1 MSYCLSLNC
10 SKPQNLPGTKF
21 CITCGTKLLL
31 GDRYR
36 AIRPIGQGGF
46 SKTFLGVDEYK
57 PSQPRCVIKKFDY
70 QGAGSQKAA
79 ELFEKEA
86 VRLDELGKHP
96 QIPELLAHFEQEQS
110 NYLVQEFIDGQNLAE
125 ELETT
130 GTFDEDKVCKLLN
143 ELLPVLEFIHS
154 RQVIHRDIK
163 PENIIRPSSGG
174 KVVLVDFGAAKFVT
188 GLTQMSKGT
197 VIGTPEYVAPEQAN
211 GKAQFSSDLYSLA
224 TTCLHLLTQM
234 NPLDLRNGS
243 DWVWRDYL
251 LNPVSDSLG
260 YILDKMLEQ
269 EAHRRYQSAKD
280 ILKDL
285 NQAEAKHFYDR
296 GRQKAEHGKYREA
309 IDDFNHAIQINP
321 SYAEAYYFRGI
332 AYSRLREEQKAIAD
346 FQKAAELHQQR
357 GKTDDY
363 QKAQG
368 KIRELNS
375 LKRTLKL
382 LDIDS
387 QRLVAK
393 QIFRSDEA
401 DSIPNDELVEKIYDS
416 WKTVTRSERK
426 YSCVTDWNILDLWK
440 ESLLEVV
447 EELKVSQQ
455 YQKDNKLIISN
466 LNSLENDSQLKEK
479 LQSITKDFFGLMYDS
494 FNEKE
499 KDDFLEKIVE
509 DLQANKVKVNKEELK
524 KAGLKGILFGAAGLP
539 ALLIPVVSKIM
550 LQKMTQGLLAWIMIN
565 ILGQEALKK
574 AALGFLGGPI
584 GWTLSIGLT
593 AWTGLAAFSQYKKE
607 EQKAKFIQSILALYL
622 LSLSN

>member
-1 MSYCLSLNC
+1 MSYCLNLNC
-10 SKPQNLPGTKF
+10 SKPQNPPGSKF

-188 GLTQMSKGT
+188 GVTQMSKGT

-269 EAHRRYQSAKD
+269 EAHQRYQSAKD

-285 NQAEAKHFYDR
+285 NQAKAKHFYDR
-296 GRQKAEHGKYREA
+296 GRQKAERGKYREA

-332 AYSRLREEQKAIAD
+332 AYSRLREDQKAIAD
-346 FQKAAELHQQR
+346 FQKAAELYQQ
-357 GKTDDY
+357 
-363 QKAQG
+363 QG
-368 KIRELNS
+368 KKADSQNAQDKISELNS
-375 LKRTLKL
+375 LKHTLKS

-387 QRLVAK
+387 QRIVAK
-393 QIFRSDEA
+393 QIFSSGA
-401 DSIPNDELVEKIYDS
+401 DSLPDHLLVGKIYGF
-416 WKTVTRSERK
+416 WETITCSERK
-426 YSCVTDWNILDLWK
+426 YSSVTHWNIIDLWK
-440 ESLLEVV
+440 ESLLEIIQK
-447 EELKVSQQ
+447 LNVSQH
-455 YQKDNKLIISN
+455 YQKEKDLVISN
-466 LNSLENDSQLKEK
+466 LKSLRNDCQLKENIQT
-479 LQSITKDFFGLMYDS
+479 LTKEFFGLLYDS

-509 DLQANKVKVNKEELK
+509 DLQNNKVKVNKEELK

-565 ILGQEALKK
+565 ILGKEAVKR

-584 GWTLSIGLT
+584 GLVLSIALT
-593 AWTGLAAFSQYKKE
+593 AGTGLAAFSQYKKE
-607 EQKAKFIQSILALYL
+607 EQKAKFIQSILAVYL
-622 LSLSN
+622 LSI

>member
-36 AIRPIGQGGF
+36 AIKPIGQGGF

-79 ELFEKEA
+79 ELFEQEA

-154 RQVIHRDIK
+154 CQVIHRDIK

-174 KVVLVDFGAAKFVT
+174 KAVLVDFGAAKFVT

-197 VIGTPEYVAPEQAN
+197 RIGTPDYVAPEQSK
-211 GKAQFSSDLYSLA
+211 GKAQFSSDLYSLGA
-224 TTCLHLLTQM
+224 TCLHLLTQM
-234 NPLDLRNGS
+234 NPNFDLCSGS

-269 EAHRRYQSAKD
+269 EAHQRYQSAKD
-280 ILKDL
+280 ILKEL
-285 NQAEAKHFYDR
+285 NQAAAAYFYEQ
-296 GRQKAEHGKYREA
+296 GRQKAERGKYREA
-309 IDDFNHAIQINP
+309 IDDFNHAIHINP
-321 SYAEAYYFRGI
+321 SYAEAYYLRGI
-332 AYSRLREEQKAIAD
+332 AYSRLRENQKAIAY
-346 FQKAAELHQQR
+346 FQKAAELYHQQ
-357 GKTDDY
+357 GKKADS
-363 QKAQG
+363 QKAQD
-368 KIRELNS
+368 KISQLNS
-375 LKRTLKL
+375 LKHTLKS

-393 QIFRSDEA
+393 QIFSSGA
-401 DSIPNDELVEKIYDS
+401 DSIPDHLLVGKIYGF
-416 WKTVTRSERK
+416 WETITCSERK
-426 YSCVTDWNILDLWK
+426 YSSVTHWNIIDFWK
-440 ESLLEVV
+440 ESLLEIIQK
-447 EELKVSQQ
+447 LNVSQH
-455 YQKDNKLIISN
+455 YQKDKDLVISN
-466 LNSLENDSQLKEK
+466 LKSLKNDYQLKEN
-479 LQSITKDFFGLMYDS
+479 LQTLTKEFFGLMYDS

-509 DLQANKVKVNKEELK
+509 DLQANKVVNKEELK

-550 LQKMTQGLLAWIMIN
+550 LQKMTQGLLAYIMIN
-565 ILGQEALKK
+565 LLGREALKK

-593 AWTGLAAFSQYKKE
+593 ALTGLAAFSQYKKE
-607 EQKAKFIQSILALYL
+607 EQKAKFIQSILAVYL
-622 LSLSN
+622 LSI

>member
-1 MSYCLSLNC
+1 MSYCLNLNC

-70 QGAGSQKAA
+70 QGAGIQKAA

-163 PENIIRPSSGG
+163 PENIIHPSSGD

-224 TTCLHLLTQM
+224 TTCLNFLTQM

-269 EAHRRYQSAKD
+269 EAHQRYQSAKD

-285 NQAEAKHFYDR
+285 NQAKAKHFYDR
-296 GRQKAEHGKYREA
+296 GRQKAERGKYREA

-332 AYSRLREEQKAIAD
+332 AHSRLREDQKAIAD
-346 FQKAAELHQQR
+346 FQKAAELHQQQ
-357 GKTDDY
+357 GKKADY
-363 QKAQG
+363 QNAQD
-368 KIRELNS
+368 KISELNS
-375 LKRTLKL
+375 LKHTLKS

-393 QIFRSDEA
+393 QIFSSGA
-401 DSIPNDELVEKIYDS
+401 DSIPDHLLVGKIYGF
-416 WKTVTRSERK
+416 WETITCSERK
-426 YSCVTDWNILDLWK
+426 YSSVTHWNIIDFWK
-440 ESLLEVV
+440 ESLLEIIQK
-447 EELKVSQQ
+447 LNVSQH
-455 YQKDNKLIISN
+455 YQKDKDLVISN
-466 LNSLENDSQLKEK
+466 LKSLKNDYHLKEN
-479 LQSITKDFFGLMYDS
+479 LQTLTKEFFGLIYDS

-499 KDDFLEKIVE
+499 KDDFLEKVVE
-509 DLQANKVKVNKEELK
+509 DLQANKVKVNKKKLK
-524 KAGLKGILFGAAGLP
+524 KEGLKGILCGAAGLP
-539 ALLIPVVSKIM
+539 TLLIPVVSKIV
-550 LQKMTQGLLAWIMIN
+550 LQKMTQGLLGYIMIN
-565 ILGQEALKK
+565 ILGKEALKK

-584 GWTLSIGLT
+584 GWGFSIALT
-593 AWTGLAAFSQYKKE
+593 ALAGLGAFYQYKKE
-607 EQKAKFIQSILALYL
+607 EQKAKFIQSILVVYL
-622 LSLSN
+622 LSI